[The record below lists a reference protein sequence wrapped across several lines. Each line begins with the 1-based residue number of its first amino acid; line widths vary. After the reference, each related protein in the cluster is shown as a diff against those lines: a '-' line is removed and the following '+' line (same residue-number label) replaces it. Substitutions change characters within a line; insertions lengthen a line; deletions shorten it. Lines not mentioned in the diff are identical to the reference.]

1 MLHIIW
7 NCCIFAKTFI
17 MNPFALRYNS
27 DFFCDRKEELLLLK
41 ENALNGRNTL
51 VHSPRRLGKS
61 SLILHLFHK
70 LEKEKQFETVYVD
83 LFATSNINDFI
94 KEFGEAILRK
104 YYFKNLLAGVKKL
117 FAGLQASVSFS
128 SDGMP
133 HLGMG
138 LQGGQVDSGL
148 RELFDFLEKRKKPVI
163 IAFDE
168 FQEVATYPEKAE
180 ALIRS
185 FVQRLNNVVFIYSGS
200 SKHILQ
206 NMFFGPK
213 QPFFQS
219 SESLVLDKINA
230 SEYSKFIEYCF
241 NYGNKKIEKGAIDYL
256 LDFSETHTYY
266 TQSICNQAFYNAGNN
281 FTKEEAINM
290 AQNYLETHKADY
302 AGILNLLPENQR
314 KVIKAI
320 AKEGKVQKPS
330 AMEFLI
336 KHNLPST
343 SSTMQALNA
352 LVEKEMVYKTTN
364 AYKVYDVFFRR
375 FLEKY
380 Y

>member
-1 MLHIIW
+1 
-7 NCCIFAKTFI
+7 

-27 DFFCDRKEELLLLK
+27 NFFCDRKVELEYLQ
-41 ENALNGRNTL
+41 ENILNVRNTL
-51 VHSPRRLGKS
+51 IHSPRRLGKS
-61 SLILHLFHK
+61 SLILHLFHT
-70 LEKEKQFETVYVD
+70 LESKKQYETVYVD
-83 LFATSNINDFI
+83 LFATSNINDFV
-94 KEFGEAILRK
+94 KEFGQVILRK
-104 YYFKNLLAGVKKL
+104 YFFKNLLSGVKKL
-117 FAGLQASVSFS
+117 FAGLQANVSFS
-128 SDGMP
+128 YDGMP
-133 HLGMG
+133 QLSMG

-168 FQEVATYPEKAE
+168 FQEVANYPEKAE
-180 ALIRS
+180 ALLRS

-200 SKHILQ
+200 SRHILQ

-213 QPFFQS
+213 QAFFQS
-219 SESLVLDKINA
+219 SESLMLDKINVD
-230 SEYSKFIEYCF
+230 EYSRFIEYCF

-256 LDFSETHTYY
+256 LEFSETHTYY
-266 TQSICNQAFYNAGNN
+266 TQSICNQAFYNAGKT
-281 FTKEEAINM
+281 FSKDEAIAV

-302 AGILNLLPENQR
+302 ASILSLLPENQR

-320 AKEGKVQKPS
+320 AREGKVQKPS

-336 KHNLPST
+336 KHKLPSI

-352 LVEKEMVYKTTN
+352 LVEKEMVYKAGN
-364 AYKVYDVFFRR
+364 VYKVYDVFLRR